1 MKIRKKIFI
10 GIATIAVMLAGSS
23 FMVAAVENVP
33 SLNILPEQIS
43 GSCLTTKNSLNQLHS
58 SDALLRVNRG
68 QIYESMHTKLM
79 EKFDQRLASNNI
91 NNDQFKTISQNYSSA
106 LNSFRL
112 NYIAY
117 EEQFARTLNID
128 CNKQPKQY
136 YNAVIKTRDLRS
148 GVHNDVVKLNE
159 LIDQYLL
166 ILDQLA
172 DTYNLTTEVKP

>member
-1 MKIRKKIFI
+1 MMINKKIFI
-10 GIATIAVMLAGSS
+10 GFAAMVAIVAGSS
-23 FMVAAVENVP
+23 FMVAAIEDVP
-33 SLNILPEQIS
+33 PLDILPEQIS

-68 QIYESMHTKLM
+68 QIYESMHAKLM
-79 EKFDQRLASNNI
+79 DKFNLRLVNNNI
-91 NNDQFKTISQNYSSA
+91 SNEQFKVIAQDYSNA
-106 LNSFRL
+106 LNAFRL
-112 NYIAY
+112 NYITY
-117 EEQFARTLNID
+117 EEQFAKTLNID

-136 YNAVIKTRDLRS
+136 YKAVIKTRDLRV

-166 ILDQLA
+166 AIDQLA